1 MMKIITINKQDWAR
15 GLERVYDAYRL
26 FGPVKQDE
34 FHNFRELVKG
44 ELPDLNLLNTRL
56 SAKSMV
62 YPQSEKLFE
71 FTLDENRDDHH
82 MLKEIHKDYS

>member
-1 MMKIITINKQDWAR
+1 MKVIKINKEAWAR
-15 GLERVYDAYRL
+15 GLERLYDSFRL

-34 FHNFRELVKG
+34 FHNFRQLVKG

-56 SAKSMV
+56 SAKSII
-62 YPQSEKLFE
+62 YPQSEKMFE

-82 MLKEIHKDYS
+82 ILRNP